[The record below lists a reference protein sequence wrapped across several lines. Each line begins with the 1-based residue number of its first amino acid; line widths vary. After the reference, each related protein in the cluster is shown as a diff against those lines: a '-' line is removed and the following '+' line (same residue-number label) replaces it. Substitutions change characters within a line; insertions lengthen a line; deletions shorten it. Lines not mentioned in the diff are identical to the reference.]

1 MSTLIPPQFD
11 TYGRTFWIPS
21 QVEPTVALI
30 GTSLPA
36 IRQSLFSAVQHM
48 SKVWSQVSL
57 TSSSRSKQ
65 GGAHRGSAVQWTPQ
79 RSRAPNVPEPK
90 IMRGSYDSEVA
101 LHTEHIEMEDG
112 SDGAV

>member
-36 IRQSLFSAVQHM
+36 IRQSLASAAQRM
-48 SKVWSQVSL
+48 SKVWSQFSF
-57 TSSSRSKQ
+57 TSASHTRPSS
-65 GGAHRGSAVQWTPQ
+65 GAGESAVRWTPQ
-79 RSRAPNVPEPK
+79 RLDDSELN
-90 IMRGSYDSEVA
+90 MMSGSNESEVA
-101 LHTEHIEMEDG
+101 LHSGHIKS
-112 SDGAV
+112 SDGATV